1 MKLITRDTDYAIRAL
16 NYIVCNE
23 GRTVSITEMVR
34 ELETPKPF
42 LRKILQL
49 LGINGILKSYKG
61 KNGGFVLAREPDKI
75 FLLDLMKIFQGQFK
89 ISECI
94 FKKNTCPN
102 QKYCLLRAELDSI
115 EKMVLEKI
123 SAITLK
129 SLTKNQ

>member
-23 GRTVSITEMVR
+23 GRVVSITELVR

-75 FLLDLMKIFQGQFK
+75 FLVELMQIFQGPFR
-89 ISECI
+89 ISECT
-94 FKKNTCPN
+94 FKKKSCPN
-102 QKYCLLRAELDSI
+102 QLDCILKIEIDSI

-129 SLTKNQ
+129 SLKKN

>member
-16 NYIVCNE
+16 SYIVCNE
-23 GRTVSITEMVR
+23 GRIIPITELVR

-49 LGINGILKSYKG
+49 LSINGILKSYKG
-61 KNGGFVLAREPDKI
+61 KNGGFELAKEPDKI
-75 FLLDLMKIFQGQFK
+75 FLQDLMEIFQGKFK
-89 ISECI
+89 ISECL
-94 FKKNTCPN
+94 FKKNSCPN
-102 QKYCLLRAELDSI
+102 QQYCLLKVEIDSI

-129 SLTKNQ
+129 SLKKN

>member
-34 ELETPKPF
+34 ELKTPKPF

-61 KNGGFVLAREPDKI
+61 KNGGFMLAREPDKI

-94 FKKNTCPN
+94 FKKDTCPN
-102 QKYCLLRAELDSI
+102 QQYCLLRTELESI

-129 SLTKNQ
+129 SLKKN

>member
-23 GRTVSITEMVR
+23 GRTISITELVR
-34 ELETPKPF
+34 ELDTPKPF

-49 LGINGILKSYKG
+49 LSINGILNSFKG
-61 KNGGFVLAREPDKI
+61 KNGGFVLARKPEDI
-75 FLLDLMKIFQGQFK
+75 LLLDLMQIFQGQFK
-89 ISECI
+89 ISECT

-102 QKYCLLRAELDSI
+102 QEYCNLKTEIASI

-123 SAITLK
+123 STVTLK
-129 SLTKNQ
+129 SLKRN

>member
-23 GRTVSITEMVR
+23 GRTISITEMVR

-42 LRKILQL
+42 LRKILQQ

-89 ISECI
+89 ISECK
-94 FKKNTCPN
+94 FKKDTCPN
-102 QKYCLLRAELDSI
+102 LQYCLLRTELESI
-115 EKMVLEKI
+115 EKMVLKKI
-123 SAITLK
+123 SVITLK
-129 SLTKNQ
+129 SLKKN

>member
-34 ELETPKPF
+34 ELKMPKPF

-61 KNGGFVLAREPDKI
+61 KNGGFMLTREPDKI

-94 FKKNTCPN
+94 FKKDTCPN
-102 QKYCLLRAELDSI
+102 QQYCLLRTELESI

-129 SLTKNQ
+129 SLKKN

>member
-1 MKLITRDTDYAIRAL
+1 MKLITRETDYAIRAL
-16 NYIVCNE
+16 NYIACNE
-23 GRTVSITEMVR
+23 DRTISITELVK

-49 LGINGILKSYKG
+49 LSINGILKSYRG

-75 FLLDLMKIFQGQFK
+75 FLLDLMQVFQGKFK

-94 FKKNTCPN
+94 FKKNTCPD
-102 QKYCLLRAELDSI
+102 QQYCLLKNEIDSI

-123 SAITLK
+123 SSITLK
-129 SLTKNQ
+129 SLKKD

>member
-23 GRTVSITEMVR
+23 GRTVSITELVR

-49 LGINGILKSYKG
+49 LSINGILKSYKG
-61 KNGGFVLAREPDKI
+61 NNGGFILAREPDNI
-75 FLLDLMKIFQGQFK
+75 FLLDLMQIFQGQFR
-89 ISECI
+89 ISECM
-94 FKKNTCPN
+94 FKKDTCPN
-102 QKYCLLRAELDSI
+102 QQYCLLKVEIDSI

-123 SAITLK
+123 SSITLK
-129 SLTKNQ
+129 SLKKN

>member
-23 GRTVSITEMVR
+23 GRTISIKELVK

-49 LGINGILKSYKG
+49 LSINGILKSHKG
-61 KNGGFVLAREPDKI
+61 KNGGFELAMEPGKI
-75 FLLDLMKIFQGQFK
+75 YVLDLMQIFQGKFK

-102 QKYCLLRAELDSI
+102 QQYCLLKTEIDSI

-123 SAITLK
+123 GTITLK
-129 SLTKNQ
+129 SLKKN

>member
-23 GRTVSITEMVR
+23 GRTVSITELVR

-49 LGINGILKSYKG
+49 LSINGILKSYKG
-61 KNGGFVLAREPDKI
+61 KNGGFVLTSEPGNI
-75 FLLDLMKIFQGQFK
+75 SLLDLMQIFQGQFK

-102 QKYCLLRAELDSI
+102 QQNCLLKVEIDSI

-123 SAITLK
+123 SSITLK
-129 SLTKNQ
+129 SLKKN

>member
-23 GRTVSITEMVR
+23 GRIVSITELVR
-34 ELETPKPF
+34 ELGTPKPF

-49 LGINGILKSYKG
+49 LSINGILKSYKG
-61 KNGGFVLAREPDKI
+61 KNGGFELAREPDDI
-75 FLLDLMKIFQGQFK
+75 FLLDLMQIFQGQFK

-102 QKYCLLRAELDSI
+102 QQYCLLKSQIDSI
-115 EKMVLEKI
+115 EKMVLKKI
-123 SAITLK
+123 SSISLK
-129 SLTKNQ
+129 SLKKE

>member
-16 NYIVCNE
+16 NYIGCNE
-23 GRTVSITEMVR
+23 GSTGSITELVR

-61 KNGGFVLAREPDKI
+61 KNGGFMLARESDKI
-75 FLLDLMKIFQGQFK
+75 FLLDLMQIFQGQFK

-102 QKYCLLRAELDSI
+102 QQYCLLKTELDSI
-115 EKMVLEKI
+115 EKLVLEKI

-129 SLTKNQ
+129 SLIKN

>member
-1 MKLITRDTDYAIRAL
+1 MKLITRDTDYSIRAL
-16 NYIVCNE
+16 NYIACNE
-23 GRTVSITEMVR
+23 GKIVSIAELVR

-49 LGINGILKSYKG
+49 LSINGILKSYKG

-75 FLLDLMKIFQGQFK
+75 FLLDLMQIFQGKFK

-94 FKKNTCPN
+94 FKKNKCPN
-102 QKYCLLRAELDSI
+102 QEYCLLKTEIDSI

-129 SLTKNQ
+129 SLKKN

>member
-23 GRTVSITEMVR
+23 GRIISITELVR
-34 ELETPKPF
+34 ELEMPKPF
-42 LRKILQL
+42 LRKLLQL

-61 KNGGFVLAREPDKI
+61 KNGGFELAREPDKI
-75 FLLDLMKIFQGQFK
+75 FLLDLMQIFQGPFK
-89 ISECI
+89 ISECL
-94 FKKNTCPN
+94 FKKNICPD
-102 QKYCLLRAELDSI
+102 QQDCILKIEIDSI

-129 SLTKNQ
+129 SLKKN

>member
-1 MKLITRDTDYAIRAL
+1 
-16 NYIVCNE
+16 
-23 GRTVSITEMVR
+23 MVR
-34 ELETPKPF
+34 ELKTPKPF

-61 KNGGFVLAREPDKI
+61 KNGGFMLAREPDKI

-94 FKKNTCPN
+94 FKKDTCPN
-102 QKYCLLRAELDSI
+102 QQYCLLRTELESI

-129 SLTKNQ
+129 SLKKN

>member
-1 MKLITRDTDYAIRAL
+1 MKLITRETDYAIRAL
-16 NYIVCNE
+16 NYIACNE
-23 GRTVSITEMVR
+23 DRTISITELVK

-49 LGINGILKSYKG
+49 LSINGILKSYRG

-75 FLLDLMKIFQGQFK
+75 FLLDLMQVFQGKFK

-94 FKKNTCPN
+94 FKKNTCPD
-102 QKYCLLRAELDSI
+102 QQYCLLKTEIDSI

-123 SAITLK
+123 SSITLK
-129 SLTKNQ
+129 SLKKN

>member
-23 GRTVSITEMVR
+23 GRIVSITELVR
-34 ELETPKPF
+34 ELGTPKPF

-49 LGINGILKSYKG
+49 LSINGILKSYKG
-61 KNGGFVLAREPDKI
+61 KNGGFELAREPDDI
-75 FLLDLMKIFQGQFK
+75 FLLDLMQIFQGQFK

-102 QKYCLLRAELDSI
+102 QQYCLLKAEIDSI
-115 EKMVLEKI
+115 EKMVLKKI
-123 SAITLK
+123 SSISLK
-129 SLTKNQ
+129 SLKKE

>member
-1 MKLITRDTDYAIRAL
+1 MKLITRDTDYAVRAL

-23 GRTVSITEMVR
+23 GRKISITELVR

-49 LGINGILKSYKG
+49 LSINGILKSYKG
-61 KNGGFVLAREPDKI
+61 KNGGFELAREPDKI
-75 FLLDLMKIFQGQFK
+75 FLLDLMQVFQGPFR

-102 QKYCLLRAELDSI
+102 QQDCLLKTELDSI

-123 SAITLK
+123 SAINLK
-129 SLTKNQ
+129 SLKKN

>member
-16 NYIVCNE
+16 NYIVCNK
-23 GRTVSITEMVR
+23 GKIISITELVR

-42 LRKILQL
+42 LRKILQIL
-49 LGINGILKSYKG
+49 SINGILKSYKG
-61 KNGGFVLAREPDKI
+61 KNGGFVLAREPDSI
-75 FLLDLMKIFQGQFK
+75 FLLDLMQIFQGQFK

-94 FKKNTCPN
+94 FKKNECPN
-102 QKYCLLRAELDSI
+102 QQYCLLKTEIDSI

-129 SLTKNQ
+129 SLKKK

>member
-23 GRTVSITEMVR
+23 GRTISITELVK
-34 ELETPKPF
+34 ELDTPKPF

-61 KNGGFVLAREPDKI
+61 KNGGFRLAREPKEI
-75 FLLDLMKIFQGQFK
+75 FLLDLMQIFQGKFK

-102 QKYCLLRAELDSI
+102 QEHCLLKSEIDSI
-115 EKMVLEKI
+115 EKIVFEKI
-123 SAITLK
+123 SVITLK
-129 SLTKNQ
+129 SLQKK

>member
-16 NYIVCNE
+16 NYIACNE
-23 GRTVSITEMVR
+23 GRTISITELVK
-34 ELETPKPF
+34 ELETPRPF

-49 LGINGILKSYKG
+49 LSINGILKSYKG
-61 KNGGFVLAREPDKI
+61 KNGGFELAREPDKI
-75 FLLDLMKIFQGQFK
+75 FLLDLMQIFQGQFK

-102 QKYCLLRAELDSI
+102 QQYCLLKAEIDSI
-115 EKMVLEKI
+115 EKIVLEKI

-129 SLTKNQ
+129 SIKKN

>member
-16 NYIVCNE
+16 SYIVCNE
-23 GRTVSITEMVR
+23 GRTIPIKELVK

-49 LGINGILKSYKG
+49 LSINGILKSYKG
-61 KNGGFVLAREPDKI
+61 KNGGFELAMEPDKI
-75 FLLDLMKIFQGQFK
+75 FLLDLMQIFQGKFK

-102 QKYCLLRAELDSI
+102 QQYCLLKAEIDSI

-129 SLTKNQ
+129 SLKKN

>member
-23 GRTVSITEMVR
+23 GRIIPITELVR

-49 LGINGILKSYKG
+49 LSINGILKSYKG
-61 KNGGFVLAREPDKI
+61 KNGGFELAKEPEKI
-75 FLLDLMKIFQGQFK
+75 FLLDLMEIFQGKFK

-94 FKKNTCPN
+94 FKKNSCPN
-102 QKYCLLRAELDSI
+102 QQYCLLKVEIDSI

-123 SAITLK
+123 SAITMK
-129 SLTKNQ
+129 SLKKN